1 VNLLCRCWTDFHF
14 RIADRLDI
22 PARKSP
28 SSQSTISI
36 EHLLTFPFHRGSDGN
51 GKDVLQGTPRNYQNS
66 QSAASGPNNHL
77 TEGDTREKDEKRKTY
92 DWFKVNADELVAK
105 VSKRIED
112 LEILER
118 TAQSTSSSVGY
129 CSSYS
134 PGDAD

>member
-1 VNLLCRCWTDFHF
+1 MNLLCRCWTDFPF
-14 RIADRLDI
+14 SYSR
-22 PARKSP
+22 PFGYSPEESP

-36 EHLLTFPFHRGSDGN
+36 EHLLTFPFHRGSDGK
-51 GKDVLQGTPRNYQNS
+51 GKDVLQGNPRNYQNS
-66 QSAASGPNNHL
+66 QSAALVPNNHL
-77 TEGDTREKDEKRKTY
+77 TKEDTHEKDEKGKTY

-118 TAQSTSSSVGY
+118 TAQSTSSSVSC